1 VPCACGSALPI
12 EHAGIVLCPACLLRL
27 TLAPGFSTTI
37 DHEPAARL
45 VGPVGRG
52 PHGIVHLAVRPDD
65 DPQLVTVKVI
75 EVATDPQRF
84 CERMRQTG
92 IALES
97 LRHPGIPEL
106 VQIGVTG
113 SDQPF
118 VVASYVA
125 GAPLRDYLRRRR
137 GEVSDRVHIA
147 AHLSSL
153 IADLHR
159 HGIVHGSLKPTNI
172 IVSESDEGPF
182 PFVLDTGIV
191 AAIEGG
197 AGGTRLATQGRDERQ
212 LHALLAEVLSDRG
225 GVSVGTESA
234 AELAEMFARRAG
246 DARCNAW

>member
-1 VPCACGSALPI
+1 MACACGSAIPV

-27 TLAPGFSTTI
+27 ALAPGLSATI

-92 IALES
+92 IALDS

-113 SDQPF
+113 SGQPF

-125 GAPLRDYLRRRR
+125 GSAFRDYLIRRR
-137 GEVSDRVHIA
+137 GEVSDRVHVA

-153 IADLHR
+153 VADLHR

-191 AAIEGG
+191 AAIEGDVDG
-197 AGGTRLATQGRDERQ
+197 AKIATQARDERQ
-212 LHALLAEVLSDRG
+212 LHALLAEVLSDLSG
-225 GVSVGTESA
+225 LVDGTESA
-234 AELAEMFARRAG
+234 SQLAEILARRAG
-246 DARCNAW
+246 

>member
-1 VPCACGSALPI
+1 VACACGSAIPV
-12 EHAGIVLCPACLLRL
+12 EHAGIALCPACLLRL
-27 TLAPGFSTTI
+27 ALAPGLSATI

-92 IALES
+92 MALDS

-113 SDQPF
+113 SGQPF
-118 VVASYVA
+118 VVAAYVA
-125 GAPLRDYLRRRR
+125 GSAFRDYLIRRR
-137 GEVSDRVHIA
+137 GEVSDRVQVA
-147 AHLSSL
+147 AQLSSL
-153 IADLHR
+153 VADLHR
-159 HGIVHGSLKPTNI
+159 HGLVHGSLKPTNI
-172 IVSESDEGPF
+172 IVSESDEGPV

-191 AAIEGG
+191 AALQGDEGDVDG
-197 AGGTRLATQGRDERQ
+197 AKIATQARDERQ
-212 LHALLAEVLSDRG
+212 LHALLAEVLSDLSG
-225 GVSVGTESA
+225 LVDGTESA
-234 AELAEMFARRAG
+234 SQLAEILARRAE
-246 DARCNAW
+246 

>member
-1 VPCACGSALPI
+1 MACACGSAIPV
-12 EHAGIVLCPACLLRL
+12 EHAGLVLCPACLLRL
-27 TLAPGFSTTI
+27 ALAPGLSATI

-75 EVATDPQRF
+75 EAATDPQRF

-92 IALES
+92 IALDS
-97 LRHPGIPEL
+97 LRHPGIPEV

-113 SDQPF
+113 SGLPF
-118 VVASYVA
+118 VVAAYMA
-125 GAPLRDYLRRRR
+125 GSAFRDYLIRRR
-137 GEVSDRVHIA
+137 GEVSDRVQVA
-147 AHLSSL
+147 AQLSSL
-153 IADLHR
+153 VADLHR

-172 IVSESDEGPF
+172 IVTESDDGPF

-191 AAIEGG
+191 AAIEGDVDG
-197 AGGTRLATQGRDERQ
+197 ATIATQARDERQ
-212 LHALLAEVLSDRG
+212 LHALLAEVLSDRSG
-225 GVSVGTESA
+225 LAEGTESA

-246 DARCNAW
+246 

>member
-1 VPCACGSALPI
+1 M
-12 EHAGIVLCPACLLRL
+12 CPACLLRL
-27 TLAPGFSTTI
+27 ALAPGLSATI

-92 IALES
+92 IALDS

-113 SDQPF
+113 SGQPF

-125 GAPLRDYLRRRR
+125 GSAFRDYLIRRR
-137 GEVSDRVHIA
+137 GEVSDRVHVA
-147 AHLSSL
+147 AQLSSL
-153 IADLHR
+153 VADLHR

-172 IVSESDEGPF
+172 IVTESDEGPF

-191 AAIEGG
+191 AAINEGDVDG
-197 AGGTRLATQGRDERQ
+197 ATIATQARDERQ
-212 LHALLAEVLSDRG
+212 LHALLAEVLSDLSG
-225 GVSVGTESA
+225 LVDGTESA
-234 AELAEMFARRAG
+234 SQLAEILARRAG
-246 DARCNAW
+246 